1 MAVIVGGDE
10 VRFPALA
17 LAGELVEK
25 VPSCGEPRLQRDDAR
40 RRTMAEVSVQVVRRA
55 PLRRCRGLRP
65 GGATTR
71 QLPERI
77 GGDHGRKG
85 RRGQLASNFLLSF

>member
-25 VPSCGEPRLQRDDAR
+25 VPSCGEPRLHRDDAR

-65 GGATTR
+65 GGR
-71 QLPERI
+71 
-77 GGDHGRKG
+77 
-85 RRGQLASNFLLSF
+85 RRGSFLSGSAAAMVKVDEAS